1 MSDFLIYSRA
11 STAAIQDA
19 DLDEERLTE
28 QHWSY
33 MDPYAEAMTARGPL
47 LGADRDS
54 WEGSLHIV
62 ALPGPEAAHA
72 FVEAEPYQRAGLF
85 ERHSIWRYVDLL
97 GRTMWQ
103 FPDDADEP
111 RFLVIARGRRS
122 PVAAC
127 DPVPV
132 DGLPDELRRRLIVY
146 GELRGL
152 EDGAPAGVA
161 LAVQA
166 PTRAALDRL
175 LADEGPGLTDFGE
188 VDVHDW
194 EFGGRR

>member
-1 MSDFLIYSRA
+1 MDFLIYSRA
-11 STAAIQDA
+11 SSSVTEDREP
-19 DLDEERLTE
+19 DEEQLTE
-28 QHWSY
+28 QHWTY
-33 MDPYAEAMTARGPL
+33 MDGYADAMTARGPL
-47 LGADRDS
+47 LGPDRDS

-62 ALPGPEAAHA
+62 DLPGPDAVRA
-72 FVEAEPYQRAGLF
+72 FVADEPYQRAGLF
-85 ERHSIWRYVDLL
+85 GRHSIWRYVDLL

-111 RFLVIARGRRS
+111 RFLVIARGR
-122 PVAAC
+122 PGAPGTAV
-127 DPVPV
+127 PVPL
-132 DGLPDELRRRLIVY
+132 DDLPVELRRRLIVY

-152 EDGAPAGVA
+152 DDDVPAGVA

-166 PTRAALDRL
+166 PTRAFLDDL
-175 LADEGPGLTDFGE
+175 LDDEGAGLGGLDE